1 MSLIPCETNLHLT
14 WSENHVF
21 SNDTKAKTFAITDTK
36 IYVPVVTLSTL
47 DNGKLLQQ
55 LKSDFER
62 TINWN
67 NY

>member
-1 MSLIPCETNLHLT
+1 MSLIPCETNLILT
-14 WSENHVF
+14 WSENCVF
-21 SNDTKAKTFAITDTK
+21 SNDTNAKTFAIADTK

-62 TINWN
+62 TINLN